1 MAQVQHL
8 RAVLEAAEAK
18 AAAAS
23 GDYPSSSSDDEREED
38 DAPSAP
44 SCVPPLGLA
53 KGVGGVGSGGSGGVG
68 GVGGVGGGSSSGGG
82 GGGFR
87 LNLSA
92 VTREEVDDT
101 KPSAVPHTPKEA
113 VLAQLTAQAVPGP
126 SMAFGLPKLNLA
138 SAGLASATSSPPA
151 VEAPPMDAAAMAQVQ
166 HLRAVLEAAEAK
178 AAAASG
184 DYPSSSSDDERE
196 EDDAPSAPSCVPPL
210 GLAKGVGGVGSGG
223 SGGVG
228 GVGGVGGGS
237 SSGGGGGGF
246 RLNLSAVTREEVDDT
261 KPSAVPHTPKEAVL
275 AQLTAQAVPGPASR
289 PQPVCTADSAPSG
302 PSAPSAPS
310 APRAPSSGCQNS
322 HTESRMSR
330 ASEDTGSGGAP
341 VRHLLRQVSAVP
353 VDTTGDGHAD
363 AWAIDSNKVSPH
375 TETTRS
381 VQHSE
386 A

>member
-1 MAQVQHL
+1 
-8 RAVLEAAEAK
+8 
-18 AAAAS
+18 
-23 GDYPSSSSDDEREED
+23 
-38 DAPSAP
+38 
-44 SCVPPLGLA
+44 
-53 KGVGGVGSGGSGGVG
+53 
-68 GVGGVGGGSSSGGG
+68 
-82 GGGFR
+82 
-87 LNLSA
+87 
-92 VTREEVDDT
+92 
-101 KPSAVPHTPKEA
+101 
-113 VLAQLTAQAVPGP
+113 
-126 SMAFGLPKLNLA
+126 
-138 SAGLASATSSPPA
+138 
-151 VEAPPMDAAAMAQVQ
+151 MDAAAMAQVQ

-210 GLAKGVGGVGSGG
+210 GLAKGVGGVGGVGSGG
-223 SGGVG
+223 S
-228 GVGGVGGGS
+228 VGGVGGGS

-310 APRAPSSGCQNS
+310 ASRAPSSGCQNIR
-322 HTESRMSR
+322 TESRMSR

-375 TETTRS
+375 TVTTRS

>member
-53 KGVGGVGSGGSGGVG
+53 KGVGGGSGGSGGVG
-68 GVGGVGGGSSSGGG
+68 GVG
-82 GGGFR
+82 
-87 LNLSA
+87 
-92 VTREEVDDT
+92 
-101 KPSAVPHTPKEA
+101 
-113 VLAQLTAQAVPGP
+113 
-126 SMAFGLPKLNLA
+126 
-138 SAGLASATSSPPA
+138 
-151 VEAPPMDAAAMAQVQ
+151 
-166 HLRAVLEAAEAK
+166 
-178 AAAASG
+178 
-184 DYPSSSSDDERE
+184 
-196 EDDAPSAPSCVPPL
+196 
-210 GLAKGVGGVGSGG
+210 SGG
-223 SGGVG
+223 S
-228 GVGGVGGGS
+228 VGGVGGGS

-310 APRAPSSGCQNS
+310 ASRAPSSGCQNIR
-322 HTESRMSR
+322 TESRMSR

-375 TETTRS
+375 TVTTRS
-381 VQHSE
+381 VQLSE